1 MSDELTPREPP
12 GRVAEAFQVQGT
24 PVAVQP
30 LVIGRIHDTYL
41 VTREAG
47 GRNWRYILQRI
58 NPRVFGSPGPMM
70 DNIRRV
76 TGHLRQRLAQEGHT
90 DRADRVLSVVP
101 ARDGKSC
108 WRDGEGAWWRM
119 YTYVENTRSYDGAD
133 TPVVAY
139 CGARAFGDFVRLLSD
154 LPGPGLHE
162 TIPHFHD
169 TPARLSALKQA
180 IEADGLNRAAGAR
193 DAIDFALKREPFTR
207 LLADRQAA
215 GDLPERIVHNDTKIN
230 NVLFDRDT
238 DEAVCVVDLDT
249 VMPGL
254 VLHDFGDL
262 VRTTASPAGEEERD
276 LDRIEVRL
284 RIFEAVV
291 EGYMAGAGA
300 SLSAREV
307 DLMPW
312 GAQVITLE
320 LGMRFLTDHL
330 AGDSYFR
337 TTRPGQNLDRARKQ
351 FRLLECM
358 EAAIEEMAGVVERL
372 WNRARLT

>member
-1 MSDELTPREPP
+1 MSGELKGREPP
-12 GRVAEAFQVQGT
+12 GRVAGAFQVQGT

-41 VTREAG
+41 VTRKAG

-58 NPRVFGSPGPMM
+58 NPRVFGPPGPMM
-70 DNIRRV
+70 DNIWRV

-101 ARDGKSC
+101 AIDGKPC

-119 YTYVENTRSYDGAD
+119 YTYVENTRSYDRAD
-133 TPVVAY
+133 TPAVA
-139 CGARAFGDFVRLLSD
+139 CRGARAFGDFVRLLSD
-154 LPGPGLHE
+154 LPGPRLHE
-162 TIPHFHD
+162 TIPRFHD
-169 TPARLSALKQA
+169 TPARLSALQQA

-193 DAIDFALKREPFTR
+193 DAIDFGLKREPLTR

-215 GDLPERIVHNDTKIN
+215 GDLPGRIVHNDTKIN

-262 VRTTASPAGEEERD
+262 VRTTVSLAGEDERD
-276 LDRIEVRL
+276 LDRMDVRL
-284 RIFEAVV
+284 PIFEAVV
-291 EGYMAGAGA
+291 RGYMAGAGA
-300 SLSAREV
+300 ILSRREV
-307 DLMPW
+307 ELMPW

-320 LGMRFLTDHL
+320 LGIRFLTDHL
-330 AGDSYFR
+330 VGDSYFR
-337 TTRPGQNLDRARKQ
+337 TTRPGQNPARASSG
-351 FRLLECM
+351 
-358 EAAIEEMAGVVERL
+358 AARGQPRIRTSGPRSDPLQPCRCPA
-372 WNRARLT
+372 